1 MASPLKRTLNIEL
14 YNDTYFP
21 TNSKHIINPSLDKPT
36 CSLDESAFFEH
47 SLPPD
52 MSSSAAL
59 FKESKLPCSP
69 IESVV
74 NTILDESPAGLD
86 ISEKFFVEY
95 TPEGTLQRR

>member
-36 CSLDESAFFEH
+36 CSLDKLVFLEH
-47 SLPPD
+47 FLPPD
-52 MSSSAAL
+52 VPSSDTL
-59 FKESKLPCSP
+59 FKESKLPCPP

-74 NTILDESPAGLD
+74 NTVLDESPAGLD
-86 ISEKFFVEY
+86 MSDKLFFCGIY
-95 TPEGTLQRR
+95 P